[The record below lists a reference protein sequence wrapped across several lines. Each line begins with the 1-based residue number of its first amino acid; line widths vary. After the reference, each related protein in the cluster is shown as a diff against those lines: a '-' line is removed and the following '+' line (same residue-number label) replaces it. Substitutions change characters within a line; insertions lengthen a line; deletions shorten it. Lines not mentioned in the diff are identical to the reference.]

1 MELSQPSMGTLK
13 CFGHTGQLCRPLRR
27 YRQKCKSR
35 KGHRPPCTTS
45 SVYGP
50 KPCPF
55 VHCVVT
61 GTGGAVYEV
70 ELSQPIEITVRELAK
85 QFTGRRIAIAF
96 ESLAIFHLYR
106 RLWAVILP
114 THHHIGFP
122 TYLDHRIRSG
132 WTPHRALERAYIVPS
147 ATSWSAC
154 RMPSDSRET
163 MQFAFLYEARQLASY
178 TPKIRPHG
186 GGWVRVDATRSADR
200 VFLSCRPQ

>member
-61 GTGGAVYEV
+61 EPGGAVYEV
-70 ELSQPIEITVRELAK
+70 ELSQSIEITVRELAK

-132 WTPHRALERAYIVPS
+132 WTPHRALE
-147 ATSWSAC
+147 
-154 RMPSDSRET
+154 
-163 MQFAFLYEARQLASY
+163 
-178 TPKIRPHG
+178 
-186 GGWVRVDATRSADR
+186 
-200 VFLSCRPQ
+200 